1 MAHFRRAVATALVL
15 NTSLCAVEMAAG
27 VQAHSLSL
35 LTDSIHNCSDELAL
49 GCLYLAFHLPGYL
62 GRHSQRSANVLNS
75 FGLIVLSAFMLR
87 EATVRLLHPAPVQA
101 FVPIVIGLAAA
112 AGNYCVALLL
122 RRPAQH
128 NAAVRLAY
136 LHNKGDVLVSLAPVS
151 AGVLVAVS
159 GRPQAD
165 GLVAVAIAVWLIV
178 TTVREVR
185 SSADDLLW
193 PEELVC
199 AHPEAEPPLA
209 MSGIDRRFG

>member
-1 MAHFRRAVATALVL
+1 MAHFRRAVGAAVVL

-49 GCLYLAFHLPGYL
+49 GCLYLAFYLPGYL
-62 GRHSQRSANVLNS
+62 GRQSQRTANVLNS
-75 FGLIVLSAFMLR
+75 LGLIALSAFMIVQAG
-87 EATVRLLHPAPVQA
+87 ERLLHPTPVQA

-112 AGNYCVALLL
+112 AGNYGVAVLL

-136 LHNKGDVLVSLAPVS
+136 VHNRGDVLVSLAPVS
-151 AGVLVAVS
+151 AGALVALT
-159 GRPQAD
+159 GRPEVD
-165 GLVAVAIAVWLIV
+165 GLVAVAIALWLIV
-178 TTVREVR
+178 TTIREVR

-193 PEELVC
+193 PKELVC
-199 AHPEAEPPLA
+199 AHPETEAPLA
-209 MSGIDRRFG
+209 MSR

>member
-1 MAHFRRAVATALVL
+1 LAHFRRAVGAAVVL

-27 VQAHSLSL
+27 LQAHSLSL

-49 GCLYLAFHLPGYL
+49 GCLYLAFNLPGYL
-62 GRHSQRSANVLNS
+62 GRQSQRTANVLNS
-75 FGLIVLSAFMLR
+75 LGLIVLSAFMTG
-87 EATVRLLHPAPVQA
+87 EAVVRLLHPTSVQA
-101 FVPIVIGLAAA
+101 FVPIVIGLTAA
-112 AGNYCVALLL
+112 AGNYGVAALL

-136 LHNKGDVLVSLAPVS
+136 LHNLGDVLVSLAPVG
-151 AGVLVAVS
+151 AGILVALT
-159 GRPQAD
+159 GRPEAD
-165 GLVAVAIAVWLIV
+165 GLMAVAIALWLIV

-199 AHPEAEPPLA
+199 AHPEAEE
-209 MSGIDRRFG
+209 